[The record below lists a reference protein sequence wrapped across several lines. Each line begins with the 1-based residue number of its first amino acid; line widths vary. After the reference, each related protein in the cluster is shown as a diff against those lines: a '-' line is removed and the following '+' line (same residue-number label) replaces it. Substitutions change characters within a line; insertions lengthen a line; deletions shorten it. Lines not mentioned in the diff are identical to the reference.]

1 MGGRS
6 GLGREDVPYDSL
18 LVDHKSDSSGNESE
32 AFLDLEGL
40 SDGSVRIAE
49 QDER

>member
-18 LVDHKSDSSGNESE
+18 LVDHKSDSSRDQSE
-32 AFLDLEGL
+32 AFLDLEGF
-40 SDGSVRIAE
+40 SDESVRVAE